1 MLLGEEVG
9 SHTFVDIRLKRQV
22 AFDKTWFGLI

>member
-1 MLLGEEVG
+1 MLLGEVG

-22 AFDKTWFGLI
+22 AFDKAGFGSI